1 MNQRA
6 QLIPS
11 IAKSITS
18 LLKTTRNRNKASD
31 LQKLHP
37 KQPKT
42 NQEDLHPQLNT
53 DTTDLRDAIKT
64 SLWRIAQTQLYNPQ
78 AALKLHFSQEIT
90 ADPSLKR
97 SLLSEDSLLEAP
109 EEDILGEYHH
119 REDTIDSY
127 IGTDEEAAREE
138 EEGGDSCSLLSF
150 ERESTVSPSSTC
162 AQQDILNLGLC
173 PDQETPL
180 CSLLENVPRG
190 DELALLDR
198 IEYEIHQS
206 MSPPWLG
213 EEKNCMGDEFDYML
227 CD

>member
-42 NQEDLHPQLNT
+42 NQEDLHPQPNT

-78 AALKLHFSQEIT
+78 AALKLYFSQEIT
-90 ADPSLKR
+90 ADPSFER

-109 EEDILGEYHH
+109 GEDILGEYHH
-119 REDTIDSY
+119 RQDSY
-127 IGTDEEAAREE
+127 IGTDEEAAGEE
-138 EEGGDSCSLLSF
+138 EEGGDSGSLLSF
-150 ERESTVSPSSTC
+150 SRESTVSPSSTF
-162 AQQDILNLGLC
+162 AQQDILNLGVC

-198 IEYEIHQS
+198 VEYEIHNS
-206 MSPPWLG
+206 MSPPWLV
-213 EEKNCMGDEFDYML
+213 EEKNCMGDEFDFML